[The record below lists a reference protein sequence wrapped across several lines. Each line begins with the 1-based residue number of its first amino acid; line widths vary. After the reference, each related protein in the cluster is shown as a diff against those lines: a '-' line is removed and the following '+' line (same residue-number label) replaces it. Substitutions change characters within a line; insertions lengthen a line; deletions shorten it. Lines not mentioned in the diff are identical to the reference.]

1 MVKSNELIK
10 IWLKFCSTTLKSVN
24 VLGNKYFLMDGSDL
38 DALCLWIYSKRKY
51 CFDKEVTKENLLQP
65 SEPKNSISVPE
76 DNVLL
81 CFEENASDDI
91 LMRIVENEQISQI
104 CYMPVCKEWQKDR
117 CNSLGLPY
125 IHGNIEHHTTKVMV
139 PVNLCP
145 SSTARIVADGNCFF
159 RSLSFVR
166 TGSQD
171 YHQEVRLLV
180 TTYMIDNTGNPQL
193 SSLIKDG
200 ERMENYIEQSKMQ
213 LLGTWVTEIEIIASA
228 LLLQTT
234 IYVYGPCGKSNK
246 WQKHAFESE
255 EEANIHYNECIY
267 ITNISNHFE
276 TVKKM

>member
-10 IWLKFCSTTLKSVN
+10 IWLKSCSTTLKSVN

-38 DALCLWIYSKRKY
+38 DALCLWIYSKRKC
-51 CFDKEVTKENLLQP
+51 CFDKEVTKDNLLQP

-125 IHGNIEHHTTKVMV
+125 IHGNIEHHTTQVMV

-145 SSTARIVADGNCFF
+145 SSTARIVADGNFFF
-159 RSLSFVR
+159 RSLSFEL

-200 ERMENYIEQSKMQ
+200 ERMENYIEQSKMH
-213 LLGTWVTEIEIIASA
+213 LLGTWATSA

-267 ITNISNHFE
+267 ITNISNHFK

>member
-1 MVKSNELIK
+1 M
-10 IWLKFCSTTLKSVN
+10 
-24 VLGNKYFLMDGSDL
+24 
-38 DALCLWIYSKRKY
+38 AKR
-51 CFDKEVTKENLLQP
+51 
-65 SEPKNSISVPE
+65 
-76 DNVLL
+76 
-81 CFEENASDDI
+81 
-91 LMRIVENEQISQI
+91 
-104 CYMPVCKEWQKDR
+104 
-117 CNSLGLPY
+117 SLGLPY
-125 IHGNIEHHTTKVMV
+125 IHGNIEHHTTQVMV

-159 RSLSFVR
+159 RSLSFVL

-213 LLGTWVTEIEIIASA
+213 LLGTWATEIEIIASA
-228 LLLQTT
+228 LLFQTT

-255 EEANIHYNECIY
+255 KEANIHYNECIY

>member
-1 MVKSNELIK
+1 MP
-10 IWLKFCSTTLKSVN
+10 
-24 VLGNKYFLMDGSDL
+24 MDL
-38 DALCLWIYSKRKY
+38 HKRKY

-81 CFEENASDDI
+81 CFEENASDDT
-91 LMRIVENEQISQI
+91 LMKIVENEQISQI

-145 SSTARIVADGNCFF
+145 SSIARIVADGNCFV
-159 RSLSFVR
+159 RSLSFVL

-171 YHQEVRLLV
+171 YHQEVRLLI

-213 LLGTWVTEIEIIASA
+213 LLGTWATEIEIIASA

-255 EEANIHYNECIY
+255 EANIHYNECIY
-267 ITNISNHFE
+267 ITNIFQPF
-276 TVKKM
+276 